1 MSPSFRP
8 HSHQHRSG
16 EELLRLDHISKTYQ
30 MGAAEVRAL
39 EDIDLVVKRGERVS
53 ITGPSGSGKS
63 TLLHVLGLLDKPS
76 SGKLFLAG
84 TDTTTL
90 DDTALSRFRGL
101 EIGFIFQAFHL
112 VSSLNALENVMLPM
126 MLYDVPM
133 HEREERAHKA
143 MERLGLGDRA
153 HHRPS
158 ELSGGQR
165 QRVAIARALVND
177 PAILLAD
184 EPTGNLDSHSG
195 EEVMGIFD
203 TLHKDGRTLIVVTH
217 DPGVARRSP
226 RVVSIRDGRI
236 VYDGGAEYLKGRSY
250 PDNKKE
256 MKMDG
261 TKTGRKMNG
270 NKK

>member
-1 MSPSFRP
+1 MSQSFRP
-8 HSHQHRSG
+8 HSHQHKSG
-16 EELLRLDHISKTYQ
+16 EELLRLDNISKTYQ

-39 EDIDLVVKRGERVS
+39 QDIDLVVKRGERVS

-63 TLLHVLGLLDKPS
+63 TLLHVLGLLDKPT
-76 SGKLFLAG
+76 SGRLFLAG

-126 MLYDVPM
+126 MLYEVPM

-153 HHRPS
+153 HHHPS

-195 EEVMGIFD
+195 EEVMEIFD

-236 VYDGGAEYLKGRSY
+236 VYDGGAEHLKGRSY
-250 PDNKKE
+250 LDNKKE
-256 MKMDG
+256 MG
-261 TKTGRKMNG
+261 ENRETRG
-270 NKK
+270 KKK